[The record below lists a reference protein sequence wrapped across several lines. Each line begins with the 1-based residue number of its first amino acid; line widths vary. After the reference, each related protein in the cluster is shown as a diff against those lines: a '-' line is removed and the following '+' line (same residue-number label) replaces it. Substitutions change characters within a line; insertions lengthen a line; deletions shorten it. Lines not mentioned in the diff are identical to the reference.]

1 MDLEIYL
8 LILGIAFFLLIIFC
22 IPILLQIW
30 LTTKNITLTLET
42 LNRSLPI
49 ILKNLEEITTNINNS
64 TTAVN
69 REIQTISDT
78 VRRFHSAIYG
88 IFGDIQSLV
97 PKAVNLP
104 LFRIIKNATAII
116 KGVRVFLNVFLNK
129 R

>member
-30 LTTKNITLTLET
+30 LTTKNITLTLDT

-49 ILKNLEEITTNINNS
+49 ILNNLEEITTNINNS
-64 TTAVN
+64 TTVVN

-78 VRRFHSAIYG
+78 VRRFHSGIYG
-88 IFGDIQSLV
+88 IFGDIQSLL

>member
-1 MDLEIYL
+1 MNLEIYW

-30 LTTKNITLTLET
+30 LTTKNITLTLDT

-49 ILKNLEEITTNINNS
+49 ILNNLEEITTNINNS
-64 TTAVN
+64 TTAVD
-69 REIQTISDT
+69 REIQTIFDT
-78 VRRFHSAIYG
+78 VRRFHSAING
-88 IFGDIQSLV
+88 IFGDVQSLV
-97 PKAVNLP
+97 PKAANFP
-104 LFRIIKNATAII
+104 LFRMIKNVTAII

>member
-1 MDLEIYL
+1 MNLEIYW

-30 LTTKNITLTLET
+30 LTTKNITLTLDT

-49 ILKNLEEITTNINNS
+49 ILNNLEEITTNINNS
-64 TTAVN
+64 TTAVD
-69 REIQTISDT
+69 REIQTIFDT
-78 VRRFHSAIYG
+78 VRRFHSAING
-88 IFGDIQSLV
+88 IFGDVQSLV
-97 PKAVNLP
+97 PKAANFP
-104 LFRIIKNATAII
+104 LFRMIKNATAII

>member
-8 LILGIAFFLLIIFC
+8 LILGIVFFLLIIFC
-22 IPILLQIW
+22 VPILLQIW
-30 LTTKNITLTLET
+30 LTTKNVTVTLET

-64 TTAVN
+64 TTAVD

-97 PKAVNLP
+97 PKAGNLP
-104 LFRIIKNATAII
+104 LFRIIKNASAII